1 VLEAQSLKTS
11 DLFTEKTV
19 SLSRIMLALGSWPV
33 VMMGIFLIVTAV
45 FIIAVLLKVFIFR
58 EESI

>member
-1 VLEAQSLKTS
+1 
-11 DLFTEKTV
+11 
-19 SLSRIMLALGSWPV
+19 V